1 MVDHSA
7 VVGYLLLQEDEDDE
21 DEEAAEDVEQ
31 VGRDGVVG
39 GAFQTLHEP
48 RHDLGD
54 PRQAHQQ
61 EQAQDHQVA
70 AQSID
75 SQHARK
81 KMKENESQ
89 RLGGR
94 GQRESQRR
102 RINQLDWWQ
111 NQKTVDRLVLVVL
124 VARDEGRV
132 FLGLTQSQGRQNE
145 EDDVAGQDD
154 ADWAVKVGQNRHSI
168 YLPENI
174 TQKKQFFI
182 TGTLHY
188 LT

>member
-81 KMKENESQ
+81 
-89 RLGGR
+89 
-94 GQRESQRR
+94 
-102 RINQLDWWQ
+102 D
-111 NQKTVDRLVLVVL
+111 
-124 VARDEGRV
+124 
-132 FLGLTQSQGRQNE
+132 
-145 EDDVAGQDD
+145 
-154 ADWAVKVGQNRHSI
+154 
-168 YLPENI
+168 
-174 TQKKQFFI
+174 KKNKKK
-182 TGTLHY
+182 
-188 LT
+188 